1 LHDVFCVL
9 TLQREDDNVMR
20 KGFLVALVLAF
31 GLAAAGT
38 ATAQERATLLLK
50 SGERVSGQLVD
61 MGGSDFTI
69 RVSGDDRRIP
79 IRDVA
84 VVDFTGSAQNLPAA
98 ELNRVSGGRNVLV
111 TRGGEVVEGKLYDV
125 GGRRPLRI
133 TFTTSGQERD
143 FSSNDVGRIYLAR
156 PGNTATGTGGTPA
169 GGEGSRTI
177 QVPAN
182 RAWTATGITVRKG
195 EVVQFSSRGEV
206 RLGGTTDDTSGV
218 NGRQGAYAPRSSAPR
233 VFLGGLIGRVGN
245 GDPFGIGGQTSVPMP
260 NDGQLY
266 LGVNDSS
273 FQDNA
278 GEYTV
283 VVTAAGGPTGVRAV
297 PRR

>member
-1 LHDVFCVL
+1 
-9 TLQREDDNVMR
+9 MR
-20 KGFLVALVLAF
+20 RGFLAALVLAL
-31 GLAAAGT
+31 GLAGT

-61 MGGSDFTI
+61 MGGSDFTV

-79 IRDVA
+79 IRDVV
-84 VVDFTGSAQNLPAA
+84 VVDFTGNAQNLPSA
-98 ELNRVSGGRNVLV
+98 EINRVGGGRNVLV
-111 TRGGEVVEGKLYDV
+111 TRGGEVVEGKLYDI

-133 TFTTSGQERD
+133 TFTTSGHDRD
-143 FSSNDVGRIYLAR
+143 YSSNDVGRIYLAR
-156 PGNTATGTGGTPA
+156 PGAAATGTTGTPVT

-195 EVVQFSSRGEV
+195 EVVRFSSSGEV
-206 RLGGTTDDTSGV
+206 RLSGSVDDRSGV
-218 NGRQGAYAPRSSAPR
+218 NGRQGAYAPRASAPR
-233 VFLGGLIGRVGN
+233 VVLGGLIGRVGN
-245 GDPFGIGGQTSVPMP
+245 GDPFGIGGQESVPMP

-266 LGVNDSS
+266 LGVNDAS
-273 FQDNA
+273 FQDNS

-283 VVTAAGGPTGVRAV
+283 VVTAAGGASGTRAI

>member
-1 LHDVFCVL
+1 ML
-9 TLQREDDNVMR
+9 TQEREDDNVMR
-20 KGFLVALVLAF
+20 KGLLASLVLAL
-31 GLAAAGT
+31 GLAAAGA

-50 SGERVSGQLVD
+50 SGERVSGQLID
-61 MGGSDFTI
+61 MGGRDFTV
-69 RVSGDDRRIP
+69 RVGGDERRIP
-79 IRDVA
+79 LGDVA
-84 VVDFTGSAQNLPAA
+84 VIDFAGNGQNLPAA
-98 ELNRVSGGRNVLV
+98 EVNRVSGGRNVLV

-143 FSSNDVGRIYLAR
+143 YRSNEVGRIYLAR
-156 PGNTATGTGGTPA
+156 PDHAAIAGTAGTPA

-182 RAWTATGITVRKG
+182 RSWTATGITVRKG
-195 EVVQFSSRGEV
+195 EVVRFSARGEV
-206 RLGGTTDDTSGV
+206 RLGGAADDTSGV
-218 NGRQGAYAPRSSAPR
+218 NGRQGAYAPRASAPR
-233 VFLGGLIGRVGN
+233 VFLGGLVGRVGN
-245 GDPFGIGGQTSVPMP
+245 GDPFGIGGQESVPMP

-266 LGVNDSS
+266 LGVNDST
-273 FQDNA
+273 FQDNS

-283 VVTAAGGPTGVRAV
+283 VVTPAGGASGSRAI

>member
-1 LHDVFCVL
+1 
-9 TLQREDDNVMR
+9 MR
-20 KGFLVALVLAF
+20 KGFLAALALAVS
-31 GLAAAGT
+31 LAAVGT
-38 ATAQERATLLLK
+38 AAAQERATLLLK

-98 ELNRVSGGRNVLV
+98 EVNRVGGGRNVLV
-111 TRGGEVVEGKLYDV
+111 TRAGQVVEGKLYDV

-133 TFTTSGQERD
+133 TFTTGGQERD
-143 FSSNDVGRIYLAR
+143 YSSSDVGRIYLAR
-156 PGNTATGTGGTPA
+156 PGNATAAGTTGTPAA

-182 RAWTATGITVRKG
+182 RSWTATGITVRKG
-195 EVVQFSSRGEV
+195 DTVRFSARGEV
-206 RLGGTTDDTSGV
+206 RLGGGSTDDASGV
-218 NGRQGAYAPRSSAPR
+218 NGRQGAYAPRASAPR
-233 VFLGGLIGRVGN
+233 VVLGGLIGRVGN
-245 GDPFGIGGQTSVPMP
+245 GDPFGIGSQEAVPMP

-266 LGVNDSS
+266 LGVNDST
-273 FQDNA
+273 FQDNS

-283 VVTAAGGPTGVRAV
+283 VVTPAGGASGSRAV